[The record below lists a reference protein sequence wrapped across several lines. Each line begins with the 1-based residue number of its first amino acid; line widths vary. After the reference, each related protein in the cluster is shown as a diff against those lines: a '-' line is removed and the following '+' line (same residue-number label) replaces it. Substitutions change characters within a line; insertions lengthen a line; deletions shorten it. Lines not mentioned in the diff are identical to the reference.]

1 MKSFSSILLWLLL
14 IALVAVPSFLF
25 YNWVMQGKEKA
36 AAETTSTGPVA
47 NVFPPSQ
54 DATPRPAAAPAAQ
67 PQAALAQAAAPV
79 QPAPRPAPAP
89 AQQAPAAQPQAAPAP
104 AEQSPSAS
112 ANAPEPAQAL
122 QPEVSTGAEQGVEV
136 STVPK
141 PRSWYAPKS
150 ERDPTFS
157 PADYRKLKEEQMQRE
172 EAERLQRYAE
182 RNKPREPGPETRI
195 NLQGI
200 VGNAAL
206 INNEMYY
213 AGQTVR
219 GVKILKVGVD
229 YIIAECVTGSC
240 KGKKFKKVMR

>member
-47 NVFPPSQ
+47 NVFPTSQ
-54 DATPRPAAAPAAQ
+54 DAAQRPAAAPAAQ
-67 PQAALAQAAAPV
+67 PQAAPAQAAAPA
-79 QPAPRPAPAP
+79 QPAAAPV
-89 AQQAPAAQPQAAPAP
+89 QQAPAAQPPAAPQAAAP
-104 AEQSPSAS
+104 AEQAPSAS
-112 ANAPEPAQAL
+112 ANAPEPAVQ

-136 STVPK
+136 STIPK
-141 PRSWYAPKS
+141 PRSWYTPKS

-157 PADYRKLKEEQMQRE
+157 PADYRRIKDEQMQRE

-182 RNKPREPGPETRI
+182 RNKPKEPGPETRI
-195 NLQGI
+195 TLQGI

-206 INNEMYY
+206 INNDMYY

-229 YIIAECVTGSC
+229 YVIAECVTGSC